1 MLFWEIKPDFLLKIA
16 VRVGEITENLKGNR
30 KFGLE
35 EMVCF
40 RLAILVLV
48 KYYLVACKMARVS

>member
-16 VRVGEITENLKGNR
+16 VRVGEITENLEGNR

-40 RLAILVLV
+40 RLAISRFSQVLFGS
-48 KYYLVACKMARVS
+48 L